1 MHVDDERAM
10 WSMASPGSDEDLE
23 SRLAMASPSD
33 AARGMFLNSTVEAV
47 RALGD
52 EELVRRCLE
61 VGGEEKVVDF
71 FVYPIATNL
80 RMVFAAARMLEEK
93 YGSLDAAMRQLGRL
107 AARSFLSSTAGLA
120 LQMLSRGD
128 AKRLVGNLPST
139 YRATVSFGVRSVVW
153 TGATSGR
160 VTMRREFMPYPF
172 HEGLLLG
179 LLEKSQARNVQVR
192 GHQLSTL
199 ESDYD
204 ICWTA

>member
-1 MHVDDERAM
+1 M
-10 WSMASPGSDEDLE
+10 WPMVPPGSDEDLE

-33 AARGMFLNSTVEAV
+33 AARGMFLRATVEAV
-47 RALGD
+47 RSLGD
-52 EELVRRCLE
+52 EELVRRCMA

-80 RMVFAAARMLEEK
+80 RMVFAAARMLEGR
-93 YGSLDAAMRQLGRL
+93 YGSLEAALRQLGRR
-107 AARSFLSSTAGLA
+107 AAESFLTSTAGLA
-120 LQMLSRGD
+120 LQFLSRGD

-139 YRATVSFGVRSVVW
+139 YRASVTFGMRSVVW

-160 VTMRREFMPYPF
+160 LTMRREFMPYPF

-179 LLEKSQARNVQVR
+179 VLEKSQVKGVQVR
-192 GHQLSTL
+192 GHQLSIL

-204 ICWTA
+204 ISWEA